1 MEEKKSRKP
10 KLNKKFLY
18 SAAELVY
25 RDENTNWRISMK
37 TKRLISSIVI
47 ICLLNFTITPVFAL
61 TKAEAKENRQTAVLI
76 LIGSV
81 AAVGI
86 WFMLTRDNKN
96 NLREVQQESTILD
109 KLPVDVEFGL
119 DYTNAEFYNDS
130 IFNNLS
136 DQSRNE
142 FGTPTLKIKIS
153 W

>member
-25 RDENTNWRISMK
+25 RDENTNGRIPMK

-47 ICLLNFTITPVFAL
+47 ICLLNFAITPVFAGSQ
-61 TKAEAKENRQTAVLI
+61 TEKDNRQRRAVLA
-76 LIGSV
+76 LIGVV
-81 AAVGI
+81 AAVGAI
-86 WFMLTRDNKN
+86 YMVTRMGKD
-96 NLREVQQESTILD
+96 NLRELQQESTMLD

-142 FGTPTLKIKIS
+142 FGTPTLKMKIS

>member
-1 MEEKKSRKP
+1 MKIKK
-10 KLNKKFLY
+10 
-18 SAAELVY
+18 V
-25 RDENTNWRISMK
+25 IS
-37 TKRLISSIVI
+37 TIVI
-47 ICLLNFTITPVFAL
+47 FCFLNFAVTPAFAE
-61 TKAEAKENRQTAVLI
+61 TQAEKDADQQRLVLA
-76 LIGSV
+76 LIGGV
-81 AAVGI
+81 ALVGI
-86 WFMLTRDNKN
+86 WFMVTRDDN

-142 FGTPTLKIKIS
+142 FGTPTLKMKIS